1 MYFNIFLALLISAL
15 VNNNLGTPSS
25 SDEGDIAICIIICII
40 VDPQGL
46 LEGPS
51 WNLTGKL
58 IPARNSRLSRRFFLL
73 EINSLSLSF

>member
-25 SDEGDIAICIIICII
+25 SDEGDIAICII